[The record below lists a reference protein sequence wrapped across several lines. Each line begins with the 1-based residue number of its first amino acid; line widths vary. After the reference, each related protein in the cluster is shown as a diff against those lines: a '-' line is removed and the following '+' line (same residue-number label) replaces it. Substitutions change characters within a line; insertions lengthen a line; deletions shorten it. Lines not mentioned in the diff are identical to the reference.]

1 MDFHPRH
8 IWACI
13 EHCLM
18 VLEAQS
24 DPGFRRD
31 QIAATVYCLE
41 HQLRG
46 VMMP

>member
-1 MDFHPRH
+1 
-8 IWACI
+8 
-13 EHCLM
+13 M

-31 QIAATVYCLE
+31 RAAATVCCLE